1 MAAAKKKPFLA
12 DPKFLKYKGFQVCDE
27 ADHGIQLWY
36 LPFDETV
43 QPPKFKEC
51 AKHPHIEEKGYVLY
65 YTSQCPFNAK
75 YVPVIEGIAKEKS
88 IPFTAIHL
96 QSKEE
101 AQNAPTP
108 ITTYAL
114 FFDGEYIT
122 NEQMN
127 DKRFLKLIGSKL

>member
-1 MAAAKKKPFLA
+1 MS
-12 DPKFLKYKGFQVCDE
+12 
-27 ADHGIQLWY
+27 
-36 LPFDETV
+36 FDEDTEL
-43 QPPKFKEC
+43 PKFKDC
-51 AKHPHIEEKGYVLY
+51 AKRAHIEEKGYVLY
-65 YTSQCPFNAK
+65 YTNQCPFNAK

-88 IPFTAIHL
+88 LQFKTVHL

-114 FFDGEYIT
+114 FLDGNYIT

-127 DKRFLKLIGSKL
+127 DKRFLKLLEK